1 MHLKNKKI
9 LISGGAGFVGH
20 HLVEGVLKQTDW
32 DIIILDCLTYAGNLN
47 RLTDMEIWDKEKHR
61 VKFVFHDLKAPISET
76 IHKIIGPIDY
86 VWHLAAES
94 HVGNSLEDALPFA
107 YNVIATT
114 NLLEYLKHY
123 QPTSPSKFLPYL
135 KKYIGFNTDEVFGP
149 APFGTDYKET
159 DKFYPSNPYSASKA
173 GQWCM
178 EYAFGHA
185 FEMPIMMV
193 HSMNIGFERQHPE
206 KFVPMTIR
214 KILNNEVITIHGI
227 EGEVSTRKWI
237 HAREVCNGL
246 LFLTENG
253 KRGETYN
260 IVGEEKSV
268 LDIANM
274 ISNTIRGHRLNEME
288 IEYIDFHSTRPGH
301 DLRYSLD
308 GSKIKK
314 LGWEPNL
321 SLEESLEKAVR
332 WMIQSENKK
341 WLNL

>member
-1 MHLKNKKI
+1 MNL
-9 LISGGAGFVGH
+9 LITGIAGFVGH
-20 HLVEGVLKQTDW
+20 QLCEGVLKATDW
-32 DIIILDCLTYAGNLN
+32 NIVGLDAITYAGNLN
-47 RLTDMEIWDKEKHR
+47 RLTDMECWEKEKHR
-61 VKFVFHDLKAPISET
+61 VKFIWHDLKSSISET
-76 IHKIIGPIDY
+76 THKMIGDIDY

-94 HVGNSLEDALPFA
+94 HVENSLKDAMPFA
-107 YNVIATT
+107 YNVVATT

-123 QPTSPSKFLPYL
+123 QPNL
-135 KKYIGFNTDEVFGP
+135 KKYIGFNTDEVFGA

-185 FEMPIMMV
+185 FKMPIMMV
-193 HSMNIGFERQHPE
+193 HSMNIFSERQHPE

-214 KILNNEVITIHGI
+214 KILNNEVITIHGT

-246 LFLTENG
+246 LFLTEKG
-253 KRGETYN
+253 IIGETYN

-268 LDIANM
+268 LEVANM
-274 ISNTIRGHRLNEME
+274 ISNTIRGKRLNEME
-288 IEYIDFHSTRPGH
+288 IEYINFHHTRKGH
-301 DLRYSLD
+301 DLRYSLS
-308 GSKIKK
+308 GEKMTK
-314 LGWEPNL
+314 LGWTPKLNLKDSLKKVVEWSIEPKN
-321 SLEESLEKAVR
+321 R
-332 WMIQSENKK
+332 R